1 MTATPNWDD
10 RAISQNEIARIQP
23 GSRMTVSIRKGTVIA
38 VIVSDMQSKRSV
50 DEIEASALH

>member
-23 GSRMTVSIRKGTVIA
+23 RSRMTVSIRKGTVIA